1 VAVDDAG
8 EGFPSATGIRAPRAG
23 ESGPKANCT
32 VPLSQSDLAAADE
45 LDLANQARQGDHG
58 AFTELVNRYARKV
71 FRLARHITQN
81 DQDAEDVL
89 QDTFLKA
96 YSRLDQFQGNS
107 KFYTWLMR
115 IGVNE
120 ALMRL
125 RRRKGNQT
133 VSLDDDLETG
143 DGSIPREIPSEGSD
157 PEENY
162 GREELRESLD
172 RAIDSLSESYRAV
185 FLLRDVEGFS
195 TEETAQM
202 LGLSVSAVKSRLLRA
217 RLQLRGKLGR
227 RIGQDGRQT

>member
-1 VAVDDAG
+1 M
-8 EGFPSATGIRAPRAG
+8 I
-23 ESGPKANCT
+23 
-32 VPLSQSDLAAADE
+32 VPLSQSDLAAANE
-45 LDLANQARQGDHG
+45 LDLTNQARQGDHA

-120 ALMRL
+120 SLMRL
-125 RRRKGNQT
+125 RRRKGSHT

-143 DGSIPREIPSEGSD
+143 DGSIPREIPSEESD

-162 GREELRESLD
+162 GREELRESLE
-172 RAIDSLSESYRAV
+172 RAIDGLSESYRAV

-217 RLQLRGKLGR
+217 RLQLRGKLR
-227 RIGQDGRQT
+227 RRMGQDGRQT

>member
-1 VAVDDAG
+1 M
-8 EGFPSATGIRAPRAG
+8 
-23 ESGPKANCT
+23 PKASKSGT

-45 LDLANQARQGDHG
+45 LDLANQARRGDHA
-58 AFTELVNRYARKV
+58 AFSELVNRYGKKV

-125 RRRKGNQT
+125 RRRKGSHT

-143 DGSIPREIPSEGSD
+143 DGSIPRDIASQESD

-162 GREELRESLD
+162 GREELREVLE
-172 RAIDSLSESYRAV
+172 RAIDSLSEGYRAV